1 MAQRGSGNASKA
13 GRKRSS
19 SREMLEEAA
28 SELFLEHGYAG
39 TTIEQIAQRAG
50 VSRNTFFNYFQAK
63 SDLLWA
69 GVDTGI
75 QFLTEELT
83 RTRRDESAV
92 AGVRG
97 AIIRAAARFGPGQLP
112 LAATQYEVMGAFAEL
127 AESGLSRFLG
137 MAVTV
142 ERYLSARLGPAAAD
156 EARTL
161 SYALVAATVSAA
173 GAWARAGVSRG
184 PLDEYVKRAITP
196 ICDGFQAMMDASS
209 GTSRGSSQNR

>member
-1 MAQRGSGNASKA
+1 MAQRDTENASRA
-13 GRKRSS
+13 GRKRAS

-50 VSRNTFFNYFQAK
+50 VSRNTFFNYFDAK
-63 SDLLWA
+63 SDLLWG

-75 QFLTEELT
+75 HALTEELARTT
-83 RTRRDESAV
+83 RGQCVVDE
-92 AGVRG
+92 VRG

-112 LAATQYEVMGAFAEL
+112 LAATQYEAMGAFAEL

-137 MAVTV
+137 MAVVV
-142 ERYLSARLGPAAAD
+142 ERYLAARLRPTDAEA
-156 EARTL
+156 ARTL
-161 SYALVAATVSAA
+161 AYALVAATVSAA

-184 PLDEYVKRAITP
+184 QLDEYVRGAITP
-196 ICDGFQAMMDASS
+196 ICEGFKTALGRWSGSS
-209 GTSRGSSQNR
+209 RAPSQNR